1 MRGLIVVPL
10 LVLLAGCSQPRYFTP
25 RENLNGRGPDGDA
38 AAVYKVRTVPSESA
52 AKVKVAFEADP
63 KLGPAIGEVRIW
75 SGGAKS
81 RTTAADERIVE
92 LHVGFELENTGDA
105 PLHFDLESVAVEELL
120 VDGQMQ
126 DQISPVE
133 VTGTGVA
140 APGSTGRVDLL
151 FCPQN
156 VCPQGVESFSVR
168 FVMRDGAGNS
178 VAQVTPFEPV
188 RIWRQRDPGWGYR
201 YGGRWGGYYGIYGGY
216 GLWGG
221 PSLSRRRICR

>member
-38 AAVYKVRTVPSESA
+38 AAVYKIRTVPGESA
-52 AKVKVAFEADP
+52 AKVKVAFEADSE
-63 KLGPAIGEVRIW
+63 LGPAIGEVRIW
-75 SGGAKS
+75 SGGA
-81 RTTAADERIVE
+81 RTRSTEGEEDIVE
-92 LHVGFELENTGDA
+92 LHVGFELENNGAA
-105 PLHFDLESVAVEELL
+105 PLHFDLESVGVEDLF
-120 VDGQMQ
+120 VDGQLQ

-140 APGSTGRVDLL
+140 APGSTGRIDLL
-151 FCPQN
+151 FHPQA
-156 VCPQGVESFSVR
+156 VYPQYVDAFSVR

-178 VAQVTPFEPV
+178 VGQLTPFEPV
-188 RIWRQRDPGWGYR
+188 RVWRQQDPGWGYR
-201 YGGRWGGYYGIYGGY
+201 YGGRWGGYYGFYGGF

-221 PSLSRRRICR
+221 PSLFRRRICR